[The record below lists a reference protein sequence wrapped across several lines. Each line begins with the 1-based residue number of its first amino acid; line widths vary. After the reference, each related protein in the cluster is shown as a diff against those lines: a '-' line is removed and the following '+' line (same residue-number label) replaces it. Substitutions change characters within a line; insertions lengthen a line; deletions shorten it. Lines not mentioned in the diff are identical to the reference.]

1 MGNKIITPKLVL
13 GQSVKSKVS
22 DSSYDSLR
30 GPVASSVSTSV
41 WDSVRI
47 SVYGSINNSTR
58 WNIEL

>member
-30 GPVASSVSTSV
+30 GPVASPVRNSV
-41 WDSVRI
+41 WNPVSRI
-47 SVYGSINNSTR
+47 INSSMMGEK
-58 WNIEL
+58 EL

>member
-41 WDSVRI
+41 WDSV
-47 SVYGSINNSTR
+47 YGSINNSTR